1 MNSPAENGIN
11 AFRAR
16 LENERA
22 DFLYMAPPQDS
33 CAHIRFIGLFANQP
47 VIWDAKIMT
56 LAHADAVVEGSR
68 HTPATQQFID
78 IDTEGNDI
86 RGIRIGLSLERIDM
100 PAILKTI
107 IMIRKYKRLH
117 TGYHAFNAT

>member
-1 MNSPAENGIN
+1 MNSPAVTSID
-11 AFRAR
+11 AFSAR
-16 LENERA
+16 LENEQV
-22 DFLYMAPPQDS
+22 DYLHMTTPHDT
-33 CAHIRFIGLFANQP
+33 CAHIRFIGLFASRP

-56 LAHADAVVEGSR
+56 LAHADAVIEDNR
-68 HTPATQQFID
+68 HTPATHQFID

-100 PAILKTI
+100 PTILKTI
-107 IMIRKYKRLH
+107 IMVRKYKRLH